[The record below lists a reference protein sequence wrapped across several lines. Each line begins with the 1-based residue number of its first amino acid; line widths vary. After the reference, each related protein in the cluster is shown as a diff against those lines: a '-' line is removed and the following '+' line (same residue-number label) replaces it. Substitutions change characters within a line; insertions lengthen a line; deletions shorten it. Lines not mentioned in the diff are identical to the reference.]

1 MIRQEPA
8 SPLPAARTLRV
19 PVPTTRVRPLHAAP
33 AERSL
38 SASRIGAHVKTL
50 RMASGTPASRLAKL
64 AGISASLL
72 SRVERGLVSPSVETL
87 DRIAEG
93 LRVPVSRLLSD
104 QGRRMDFCH
113 VPAGRGLTVDRI
125 GDDSDHR
132 YELLG
137 HLLSGNLFAE
147 PYLVTLLPDAEPCV
161 TLQRPGVKF
170 LYFLSGR
177 VAYRY
182 GSKTVSVGAGDSL
195 LFDAT
200 SLHGIEAVDSGPV
213 SYLSVLL
220 AMRD

>member
-1 MIRQEPA
+1 
-8 SPLPAARTLRV
+8 
-19 PVPTTRVRPLHAAP
+19 
-33 AERSL
+33 
-38 SASRIGAHVKTL
+38 
-50 RMASGTPASRLAKL
+50 
-64 AGISASLL
+64 
-72 SRVERGLVSPSVETL
+72 
-87 DRIAEG
+87 
-93 LRVPVSRLLSD
+93 
-104 QGRRMDFCH
+104 MDFCH

-125 GDDSDHR
+125 GADSDHR

-147 PYLVTLLPDAEPCV
+147 PYLVTLSPDAEPCV
-161 TLQRPGVKF
+161 THQHPGLKF

-177 VAYRY
+177 IAYRY

-220 AMRD
+220 ALRD

>member
-1 MIRQEPA
+1 MQ
-8 SPLPAARTLRV
+8 
-19 PVPTTRVRPLHAAP
+19 AAP

-137 HLLSGNLFAE
+137 HLLSGNLS
-147 PYLVTLLPDAEPCV
+147 PSPTL
-161 TLQRPGVKF
+161 
-170 LYFLSGR
+170 
-177 VAYRY
+177 
-182 GSKTVSVGAGDSL
+182 SL
-195 LFDAT
+195 FYPMPSPA
-200 SLHGIEAVDSGPV
+200 SRFSIQE
-213 SYLSVLL
+213 
-220 AMRD
+220 